1 MWSARAVD
9 RKEAEQWRDNLRKS
23 DDVPWTHDP
32 VDLVQF
38 DAGSATMRSSAAEMR
53 QELERA
59 DIGDRIWFAGYADSP
74 GSGEAPV
81 GTARADA
88 VVDACSPL
96 ATLDPDGAVDMVPQ
110 PPPGQMLRDTAGS
123 IFLISYRADGVEVV
137 VVNGLARLQEDLL
150 AGIRKGEADVV
161 RKELPED
168 VPLRQSADDLSLL
181 DDDEVDEARTSSSPR
196 SRRTWGSS
204 GPTAPSSKAWCG

>member
-9 RKEAEQWRDNLRKS
+9 RKEAEKWRDNLRKS

-32 VDLVQF
+32 VGLVQF
-38 DAGSATMRSSAAEMR
+38 DAGSATMRSSAAEVR

-59 DIGDRIWFAGYADSP
+59 DIGDHLWFAGYADSP

-88 VVDACSPL
+88 VVDACSPA
-96 ATLDPDGAVDMVPQ
+96 ATLDPDGAVDVVPQ
-110 PPPGQMLRDTAGS
+110 PPPAQMLRDTAGS

-137 VVNGLARLQEDLL
+137 VVDGLARLQEDLL

-181 DDDEVDEARTSSSPR
+181 DDDEVTKLGLELAQDPGGPGAAAG
-196 SRRTWGSS
+196 RR
-204 GPTAPSSKAWCG
+204 APSSKAWCG